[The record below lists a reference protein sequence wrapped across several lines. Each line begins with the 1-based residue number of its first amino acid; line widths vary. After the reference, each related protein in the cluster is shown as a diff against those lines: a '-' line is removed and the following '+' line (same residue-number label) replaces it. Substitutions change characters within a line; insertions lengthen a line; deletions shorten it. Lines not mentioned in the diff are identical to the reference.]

1 MAEPITMTTE
11 EKAPLSVSP
20 VTEAGNPATIDGA
33 VTYTV
38 TSGTCT
44 IEPIDTL
51 TAFVVSG
58 PTPGDSTVEASA
70 DADLGAGVVTIT
82 DTITVHVTSPQ
93 AESLGLSAGT
103 PVLK

>member
-1 MAEPITMTTE
+1 MAEQLVLTTE
-11 EKAPLSVSP
+11 EKAPLSVNP
-20 VTEAGNPATIDGA
+20 MTAAGNPAPIDGA
-33 VTYTV
+33 VTYAV

-58 PTPGDSTVEASA
+58 PAPGDSTVTATA
-70 DADLGAGVVTIT
+70 DADLGSGIVTIT
-82 DTITVHVTSPQ
+82 DVISVHVTSPT
-93 AESLGLSAGT
+93 AEQLGLSAGT